1 MSFKNKTVF
10 ISGVTLRLIGD
21 SNDYVGKGLC
31 GGKIIVASPPEAA
44 FDPTENIIV
53 GNTCFYGATK
63 GSAFI
68 NGFGGERFAVRNSG
82 AKIVVEGIGDH
93 GCEYM
98 TGGSVIILG
107 KTGRNFGAGMSGG
120 IAYVWDHDG
129 KFAQNVNM
137 QMVELEKMN
146 DPEEV
151 AQVFKLVTL
160 HKEYTNSKRATAIL
174 SNWKVEVEKFV
185 KVMPTDYKKALQK
198 IKEEAANNVSAREA
212 HHG

>member
-1 MSFKNKTVF
+1 MW
-10 ISGVTLRLIGD
+10 
-21 SNDYVGKGLC
+21 
-31 GGKIIVASPPEAA
+31 GKIIVASPPNAA

-151 AQVFKLVTL
+151 AQVFKLITL

-198 IKEEAANNVSAREA
+198 
-212 HHG
+212 